1 MTKRS
6 TTQPGLFS
14 AGLTER
20 HFRGGS
26 TNAKSLAA
34 KAESARKR
42 RIKWLKRQHPN
53 KKRARALARKL
64 DKCRPKHRC
73 LSGACPVC
81 AQAAQELFAQ
91 TVHELTEKEKTR

>member
-34 KAESARKR
+34 KANQRASGES
-42 RIKWLKRQHPN
+42 N
-53 KKRARALARKL
+53 
-64 DKCRPKHRC
+64 
-73 LSGACPVC
+73 G
-81 AQAAQELFAQ
+81 
-91 TVHELTEKEKTR
+91 